1 MDEKLK
7 LKISASPH
15 VRSTENTS
23 DIMFDVVLALV
34 PATAYGLYLFGW
46 YAALLV
52 LVCIASCVGFE
63 ALYQHCMGRKVTVGD
78 FSAVVTGLLLGLNL
92 PPKLPIWM
100 AVLGSCFAIIVVK
113 QLFGGLGQNFMN
125 PALGA
130 RCFLILAF
138 SRYMTNFVYDGVT
151 MATPLA
157 GLKATGT
164 ADVWSMFLGNTAGTI
179 GETSTAALLL
189 GAAYLILRRIIS
201 PKIPLCY
208 IGTFA
213 VCITIYAVVKDYD
226 VPVYLG
232 AHICGGGLMLGAFF
246 MATDYVTS
254 PITSAGK
261 VVYGVFLGLMTFVL
275 RVFGPSAEGVSYS
288 IIIANLLVPLIEKV
302 TQPKYF
308 GYGADKKGKEKDKD
322 KAQDKLKEDKPE
334 DDASGDASSDEERTP
349 AVKEKFDVGGLL
361 KAVTAICLITLIMGA
376 ILGTVYNVTKEPI
389 RKVEKEEAE
398 AAFREVYPYGGKII
412 LPTET
417 GMVTEEQYQK
427 ILEKINAVLSV
438 DDSYGHAQI
447 EALRF
452 VLGGE
457 DINSGLLGYVITV
470 SSPKGYGGD
479 ILMVVGIAKNMT
491 IKGISFL
498 ELNETAGLGMKAD
511 TDDFKDQ
518 FKEKRVAG
526 FSYTKTGSTSDSEI
540 DAISGATITTTAVTN
555 MVNAAITA
563 AFIAGG
569 N

>member
-1 MDEKLK
+1 MDDKLK

-34 PATAYGLYLFGW
+34 PATAYGFYLFGW

-52 LVCIASCVGFE
+52 FVCIGSCVGCE

-138 SRYMTNFVYDGVT
+138 SRYMTNFTYDGVT

-157 GLKATGT
+157 GLKSTGT

-179 GETSTAALLL
+179 GETSAAALLI

-213 VCITIYAVVKDYD
+213 VCITIYALVNDYD
-226 VPVYLG
+226 VPVFLG

-254 PITSAGK
+254 PITPAGK
-261 VVYGVFLGLMTFVL
+261 IVYGVFLGLLTFVL
-275 RVFGPSAEGVSYS
+275 RVFGPSTEGVSYS
-288 IIIANLLVPLIEKV
+288 IIIGNLLVPLIEKV
-302 TQPKYF
+302 TRPKYF
-308 GYGADKKGKEKDKD
+308 GYGADRKGKEDKKAKADDEKAD
-322 KAQDKLKEDKPE
+322 KQEEEAPEAEEKLKADIP
-334 DDASGDASSDEERTP
+334 G
-349 AVKEKFDVGGLL
+349 VL
-361 KAVTAICLITLIMGA
+361 KAITAICLITLIMGA

-389 RKVEKEEAE
+389 EKAEEAAKQE
-398 AAFREVYPYGGKII
+398 AYREVYPYGGKVI
-412 LPTET
+412 LPTEF
-417 GMVTEEQYQK
+417 GMPEDQYDRV
-427 ILEKINAVLSV
+427 IESV
-438 DDSYGHAQI
+438 NKMLTIDGSYGDAQI
-447 EALRF
+447 EDFLF
-452 VLGGE
+452 VLSSDSME
-457 DINSGLLGYVITV
+457 SGLLGYIVTV
-470 SSPKGYGGD
+470 KSSKGYGGD
-479 ILMVVGIAKNMT
+479 IRLAVGMDKGFT
-491 IKGISFL
+491 IKGVSFL

-511 TDDFKDQ
+511 TDKFKQQFKD
-518 FKEKRVAG
+518 KRVPN
-526 FSYTKTGSTSDSEI
+526 FTFTKTGSTSDSEI

-563 AFIAGG
+563 AFIVGG
-569 N
+569 GD